1 MRIVIA
7 GAHGKIALI
16 LGRMLHDR
24 GEDVVGIIRNP
35 AQSDDLRAVGVT
47 PSVLDL
53 ENADV
58 DAVARVL
65 AGADAVV
72 FAAGAGPGSGAARK
86 DTVDRAASVLAADA
100 AEKAGVQRFV
110 QISGIGSDAV
120 ADGARPDGID
130 EIFYAY
136 LVAKL
141 AAEDDLR
148 ARDLAWTILRPG
160 ALIDGPGTG
169 QVRLADKVSRGS
181 VPRADVAA
189 VIVALLDAPG
199 TAKKVL
205 ELVSGN
211 VEIAAAVR
219 RAS

>member
-16 LGRMLHDR
+16 LGRVLHDR

-35 AQSDDLRAVGVT
+35 AHSDDLRAVGVT

-65 AGADAVV
+65 AGADAIV
-72 FAAGAGPGSGAARK
+72 FAAGAGPGSGAERK
-86 DTVDRAASVLAADA
+86 DTVDRGASVLLADA

-110 QISGIGSDAV
+110 QVSSIGADAV
-120 ADGARPDGID
+120 ADGARPDGVD
-130 EIFYAY
+130 EVFYAY

-160 ALIDGPGTG
+160 GLIDGPGTG
-169 QVRLADKVSRGS
+169 QVRLAAKVNRGS

-199 TAKKVL
+199 TAGKVL

-211 VEIAAAVR
+211 VEIAAAIR
-219 RAS
+219 RA

>member
-7 GAHGKIALI
+7 GGHGKIALI

-24 GEDVVGIIRNP
+24 GDDVVGIIRNP
-35 AQSDDLRAVGVT
+35 AHVDDLRGIGVT
-47 PSVLDL
+47 PAVLDL
-53 ENADV
+53 ETADV
-58 DAVARVL
+58 EAVTRLL
-65 AGADAVV
+65 AGADATV

-86 DTVDRAASVLAADA
+86 DSVDRASSVLLAEA
-100 AEKAGVQRFV
+100 AEKAGVPRFV
-110 QISGIGSDAV
+110 QVSSIGADSV
-120 ADGARPDGID
+120 ADGARPDGVD
-130 EIFYAY
+130 DVFHAY
-136 LVAKL
+136 LLAKL

-148 ARDLAWTILRPG
+148 TRDLGWTILRPG

-169 QVRLADKVSRGS
+169 QVRLAPSVNRGS

-205 ELVSGN
+205 ELVGGN
-211 VEIAAAVR
+211 TEIAAAIR
-219 RAS
+219 RA